1 MEVNKSN
8 SHKKYRTKRSRSRSI
23 SSNNENNKNN
33 SRKSKKSKKNPKLK
47 SKSTVRSSSA
57 PPKLPNQVNYL
68 NNEILKLTNGMGKL

>member
-1 MEVNKSN
+1 MDRSN
-8 SHKKYRTKRSRSRSI
+8 SNKKYRSKRSRNST
-23 SSNNENNKNN
+23 SSNNENNNFKN
-33 SRKSKKSKKNPKLK
+33 SRRSKKSKKNPKSK